1 MLPVKLQSFEGS
13 FDLLLHLIDKNKMN
27 IFDIPIVEITEQY
40 LDYIHSMQEKNL
52 EVMSEFLVMAAT
64 LLKIK
69 SQMLLPREEKQED
82 KDQVDPRDELVE
94 RLLEYKMYRYASIK
108 LKDMQIDAEREVFKE
123 PSIPNEL
130 KNIPK
135 QISPQELLKDISL
148 PKLQEIFATVMKRR
162 EDKMDPV
169 RSKFGKIEKEVITLS
184 KTVLNIQQ
192 FGLSHRKFLFTSLL
206 STKPEKMDIIVT
218 FLGVLELMKMGRLEV
233 QQQELFEDLEI
244 QYLADDIV
252 LVEELEL

>member
-1 MLPVKLQSFEGS
+1 
-13 FDLLLHLIDKNKMN
+13 
-27 IFDIPIVEITEQY
+27 
-40 LDYIHSMQEKNL
+40 
-52 EVMSEFLVMAAT
+52 
-64 LLKIK
+64 
-69 SQMLLPREEKQED
+69 
-82 KDQVDPRDELVE
+82 
-94 RLLEYKMYRYASIK
+94 
-108 LKDMQIDAEREVFKE
+108 
-123 PSIPNEL
+123 
-130 KNIPK
+130 
-135 QISPQELLKDISL
+135 
-148 PKLQEIFATVMKRR
+148 MKRR

-206 STKPEKMDIIVT
+206 SIKPEKMDIIVT